1 MLSIQ
6 GTFDGKKL
14 KLNRR
19 IKLRSEKKVIVT
31 FLDEVDDDITSEEL
45 QSLAMKGGAFGFLNS
60 KEEDIYSDKNLK
72 VKYK

>member
-14 KLNRR
+14 KLNRK
-19 IKLRSEKKVIVT
+19 INLRSEKKVIVT
-31 FLDEVDDDITSEEL
+31 FLDEADDDITSEEL
-45 QSLAMKGGAFGFLNS
+45 QSLAMKGGAFDFLNS